1 MASKTQKDLQ
11 REFNHGHCVS
21 QNIFLATAVVSTE
34 ILVAIGANG
43 KAILQ
48 QQQQKLTYMHL
59 KLSLVTLLKWLIL
72 INSTHSSS
80 LFLF

>member
-43 KAILQ
+43 KTILQ
-48 QQQQKLTYMHL
+48 QQQK
-59 KLSLVTLLKWLIL
+59 
-72 INSTHSSS
+72 N
-80 LFLF
+80 